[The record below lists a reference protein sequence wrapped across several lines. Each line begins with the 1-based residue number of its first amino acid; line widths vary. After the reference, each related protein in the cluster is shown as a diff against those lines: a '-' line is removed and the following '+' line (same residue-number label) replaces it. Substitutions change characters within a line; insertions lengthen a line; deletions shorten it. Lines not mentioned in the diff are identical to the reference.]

1 MNVLVN
7 DNELLKYIEM
17 WNKIESLLNKNLI
30 KKGFIV
36 NLHIIMNT

>member
-1 MNVLVN
+1 MNDKIMN
-7 DNELLKYIEM
+7 YYNTLKYGI
-17 WNKIESLLNKNLI
+17 KLKLYSITSLI